1 MLLSITNIQVLL
13 LLASSFLLFSI
24 SILFRVYSSAE
35 NRAEN
40 EEEEAKVTPREMEE
54 GPAELM
60 DQVTDF
66 LFILLHLVK

>member
-35 NRAEN
+35 NTAEN
-40 EEEEAKVTPREMEE
+40 DREEEAKVTPREMEE
-54 GPAELM
+54 GPAE
-60 DQVTDF
+60 
-66 LFILLHLVK
+66 ILETSATKSCSSETLE